1 MAENDVGKIS
11 GNDRS
16 ILRQLAERQAEIA
29 ADPINKQRIDE
40 WKRLNGLKPGRPLV
54 WINGIPWHEM
64 EKEAELALKTKDPFL
79 REVEQQLRRRIYQ
92 WNHIQ
97 ADMVIEPKF
106 YSPLVIKDTG
116 FGISEDTD
124 IIPQDEKGGIISR
137 HFHGQIN
144 NERDLEK
151 IREPLITH
159 DEESSE
165 RNYQILKDIFGDIL
179 KIEKIG
185 IVHSGFNAWD
195 ELVRWWSP
203 QQALMDLALRPELV
217 HQAMDRLTNAYLS
230 RLEQWRQLNLL
241 SLTEGNYRVGSGG
254 LGYTHDLP
262 PADFDRGQV
271 RTQDQWGCATAQIF
285 SEVSPRMHEEF
296 ALKYE
301 RRWLEQFGLNYYGCC
316 EPLHNKI
323 DIISSIPNLRK
334 VSISP
339 NADMEKAARQ
349 IGNKYVISHK
359 PNPAIFATDKWN
371 PGQARKDLE
380 SALEKAKGC
389 VIEVIMKDISTVR
402 HEPQRL
408 GEWSQIARETVMN
421 MG

>member
-1 MAENDVGKIS
+1 MPNNTVQIS
-11 GNDRS
+11 GADRS
-16 ILRQLAERQAEIA
+16 ILRQLANRQAEIA
-29 ADPINKQRIDE
+29 ADPANKERIDE

-54 WINGIPWHEM
+54 WINEIPWHEM
-64 EKEAELALKTKDPFL
+64 ETDAELTLKTKDSFL
-79 REVEQQLRRRIYQ
+79 QGVEEELLQRIYQ

-97 ADMVIEPKF
+97 ADMVVEPKF

-116 FGISEDTD
+116 FGMSENSD
-124 IIPQDEKGGIISR
+124 IIRQNEKGGIVSR

-144 NERDLEK
+144 SEKDVEK
-151 IREPLITH
+151 IKKPVLTH
-159 DEESSE
+159 DKEASE
-165 RNYQILKDIFGDIL
+165 RNYQILEDIFGDIL
-179 KIEKIG
+179 KIEKLG
-185 IVHSGFNAWD
+185 IVHSWFAPWD
-195 ELVRWWSP
+195 VLVTWWGP
-203 QQALMDLALRPELV
+203 QQVLMDLAMRPELV
-217 HQAMDRLTNAYLS
+217 HQAIDRLTNAYLS
-230 RLEQWRQLNLL
+230 RLEQWRKLSLL

-262 PADFDRGQV
+262 PADFDRDQV
-271 RTQDQWGCATAQIF
+271 STQDQWGCATAQIF
-285 SEVSPRMHEEF
+285 SEVSPQMHEEF

-316 EPLHNKI
+316 EPLHHKI
-323 DIISSIPNLRK
+323 DMISSIPNLRK

-339 NADMEKAARQ
+339 KADVEKAAQQ
-349 IGNKYVISHK
+349 IGNRYVISYK
-359 PNPAIFATDKWN
+359 PNPAIFATAKWN

-389 VIEVIMKDISTVR
+389 IIEVIMKDISTVR

-408 GEWSQIARETVMN
+408 WEWSQIAIDTAMN

>member
-1 MAENDVGKIS
+1 MPNNTVQIS
-11 GNDRS
+11 GEDKS
-16 ILRQLAERQAEIA
+16 ILRQLAERQVEMA
-29 ADPINKQRIDE
+29 ADPINKERINE
-40 WKRLNGLKPGRPLV
+40 WRRLNGLKPGRPLV
-54 WINGIPWHEM
+54 WINEIPWHEM

-79 REVEQQLRRRIYQ
+79 QEVEGQMRRGIYQ
-92 WNHIQ
+92 WEYMPG
-97 ADMVIEPKF
+97 DMVVEPKF

-116 FGISEDTD
+116 FGMSEDSD
-124 IIPQDEKGGIISR
+124 IIPPGEKGGIASR
-137 HFHGQIN
+137 HFHSQIN
-144 NERDLEK
+144 NEKDLEK
-151 IREPLITH
+151 IKNPVVTH
-159 DEESSE
+159 DKEAGE

-185 IVHSGFNAWD
+185 IVHSWFAPWD
-195 ELVRWWSP
+195 MLVTWWDAQP
-203 QQALMDLALRPELV
+203 ALMDLALRPELV

-241 SLTEGNYRVGSGG
+241 SLTAGNYRVGSGG
-254 LGYTHDLP
+254 LGYTDDLP
-262 PADFDRGQV
+262 PADFDRNQV

-285 SEVSPRMHEEF
+285 SEVSPQMHEEF

-323 DIISSIPNLRK
+323 DLISGIPNLRK

-339 NADMEKAARQ
+339 MADMEKAARQ
-349 IGNKYVISHK
+349 IGDKYVISYK
-359 PNPAIFATDKWN
+359 PNPAIFAPDKWN
-371 PGQARKDLE
+371 PGQARKDLK

-389 VIEVIMKDISTVR
+389 VIEVIMKDISTLR
-402 HEPQRL
+402 HEPKRL
-408 GEWSQIARETVMN
+408 WEWSQIAKETVMN